1 MARLYLR
8 DFEWFCTDGHHTA
21 TSWQVAKDENFELL
35 IDQSLDDKVN
45 LTEWNTRLPK
55 RAEDIALGEE
65 YPFYGDE
72 TELYARA
79 KVHMGKTESNWFPIG
94 PKSQTVQKVIITQE
108 DQPDV
113 WSDTQELG
121 WDPSSVDD
129 PDILTPKVP
138 EGDTV

>member
-1 MARLYLR
+1 MARIYLR
-8 DFEWFCTDGHHTA
+8 DFESFCTDGQHTA

-35 IDQSLDDKVN
+35 IDQSLNDKVN

-55 RAEDIALGEE
+55 RAEDISAGEE

-72 TELYARA
+72 TVLYARA
-79 KVHMGKTESNWFPIG
+79 KVHMGQTESNWFPIG
-94 PKSQTVQKVIITQE
+94 PKSQLVQKVYVTPV
-108 DQPDV
+108 DGDAY

-121 WDPSSVDD
+121 WDPSPVDD
-129 PDILTPKVP
+129 PDILTPKIT